1 MKAQHKLAIITDLD
15 PDNKYIDCMLD
26 WFLDGSRVFM
36 LSEFIGQGYKDLYML
51 ANIRGALSE
60 SHIGQIAFQLLK
72 GVEHLHFSGIVLRHL
87 KP

>member
-1 MKAQHKLAIITDLD
+1 
-15 PDNKYIDCMLD
+15 
-26 WFLDGSRVFM
+26 M

>member
-1 MKAQHKLAIITDLD
+1 
-15 PDNKYIDCMLD
+15 
-26 WFLDGSRVFM
+26 M

-60 SHIGQIAFQLLK
+60 CHIGQIAFQLLK
-72 GVEHLHFSGIVLRHL
+72 GIEHLHFSGIVLRHL

>member
-1 MKAQHKLAIITDLD
+1 
-15 PDNKYIDCMLD
+15 MLD

-60 SHIGQIAFQLLK
+60 CHIGQIAFQLLK
-72 GVEHLHFSGIVLRHL
+72 GIEHLHFSGIVLRHL